1 MGEAVRVC
9 RDAAGSV
16 EEEGD
21 GDGAARERV
30 VAELGHT
37 FRQFGDLVA
46 RSADADEGEEAFRP
60 LFQEALGH
68 LDEAVAVYGSLGE
81 GAVDLRTGAE
91 LAAAWLE
98 LDLGERGAAGI
109 RAGKV
114 LVVYGEVA
122 PEEADGV
129 ESDTAVNRRA
139 EARRIAE
146 LSTRTDG

>member
-114 LVVYGEVA
+114 LEVYGEVA
-122 PEEADGV
+122 PEEAHGV

>member
-9 RDAAGSV
+9 RDAAASASDDEAV
-16 EEEGD
+16 
-21 GDGAARERV
+21 RERV

-114 LVVYGEVA
+114 LEVYGEVA
-122 PEEADGV
+122 PEEAHGV